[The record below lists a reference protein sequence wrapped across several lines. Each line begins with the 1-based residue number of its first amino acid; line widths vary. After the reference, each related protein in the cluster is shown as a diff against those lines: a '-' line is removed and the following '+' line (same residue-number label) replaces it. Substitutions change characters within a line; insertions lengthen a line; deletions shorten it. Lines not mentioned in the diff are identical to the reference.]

1 MEKINCDKRLQ
12 LQVRKVYSKNMEDTK
27 KVVLIVEDEQPMLR
41 VLHDKLQES
50 GYGTLEAENGA
61 EGLEL
66 ALAHHPDIILLDVL
80 MPKMDGMT
88 MLTKLREDSWGK
100 TVPIIIL
107 TNVSPDTDT
116 TLKSIIANQPAYY
129 LVKSDVKLDTVTEKI
144 KDILSKKEEKTPEKT
159 S

>member
-1 MEKINCDKRLQ
+1 MDEGKKI
-12 LQVRKVYSKNMEDTK
+12 
-27 KVVLIVEDEQPMLR
+27 VLIIEDEAPMLA
-41 VLHDKLQES
+41 VLKDKLQES
-50 GYGTLEAENGA
+50 GFMTFQAKDGE
-61 EGLEL
+61 EGLEV
-66 ALAHHPDIILLDVL
+66 ALTHKPDIILLDLL

-100 TVPIIIL
+100 KVPVIIL

-116 TLKSIIANQPAYY
+116 TLKAIIANQPAYY

-144 KDILSKKEEKTPEKT
+144 KDIFSKMEEKSAEKN